1 MSELEQRDFRELAA
15 AFSLG
20 EFVASHRIWAGTV
33 NINYRV
39 ETTQGT
45 FFLRINQGKEEGEVR
60 YEIDVLE
67 YFVANQVVTPLPKVS
82 QSGQRY
88 YKYLEYLIS
97 VFDWQ
102 EGKHVD
108 SKTIEDKDCE
118 MLGAALGRLHSCESV
133 PEAMLRESRY
143 SDTDLRTRFG
153 SFSRSPDRELAVA
166 ISAIEVELSYLESVQ
181 AGRGSLARGLIHAD
195 LFPDNVIVQDER
207 LVLLDFE
214 QACAGH
220 YVYDL
225 AVAVNAWCFS
235 ERFEKSRLV
244 AMLTSYS
251 QAAPLSVNLGE
262 LLVEL
267 RASALRFLI
276 TRITDVY
283 LQPAVSPTDL
293 QAKDFRR
300 FLMRLDYWRTLDS
313 RAIAE
318 LAQL

>member
-1 MSELEQRDFRELAA
+1 MGELGPSDFDELAS

-20 EFVASHRIWAGTV
+20 EFVAFRRIWAGTV

-45 FFLRINQGKEEGEVR
+45 FFLRINRGKEEEDVR

-67 YFVANQVVTPLPKVS
+67 YFVANHVSTPLPKVS
-82 QSGQRY
+82 QSGLRY
-88 YKYLEYLIS
+88 YKYLEYYIS

-102 EGKHVD
+102 EGRHVD
-108 SKTIEDKDCE
+108 SKTIVDNDCK
-118 MLGAALGRLHSCESV
+118 MLGAALGQLHSCGSG
-133 PEAMLRESRY
+133 PQAMLRESRY
-143 SDTDLRTRFG
+143 SDTDLKARFG
-153 SFSRSPDRELAVA
+153 NFSQSLDQTLTGA
-166 ISAIEVELSYLESVQ
+166 ISAIEVEMAYLESVQ
-181 AGRGSLARGLIHAD
+181 AGRDSLPRGLIHAD
-195 LFPDNVIVQDER
+195 LFPDNVIVQDGR

-220 YVYDL
+220 YLYDL

-235 ERFEKSRLV
+235 DSFENRRFASL
-244 AMLTSYS
+244 LSSYS
-251 QAAPLSVNLGE
+251 QSAPQPVNLDK

-283 LQPAVSPTDL
+283 LLPGVSPTEL

-300 FLMRLDYWRTLDS
+300 FLMRLEYWRTVNS
-313 RAIAE
+313 HTIAE

>member
-1 MSELEQRDFRELAA
+1 MGELGQSDFRELAS

-20 EFVASHRIWAGTV
+20 EFVAFRRILAGTV

-45 FFLRINQGKEEGEVR
+45 FFLRINHGKEEEDVR

-67 YFVANQVVTPLPKVS
+67 HFVANHVVTPLPKVS
-82 QSGQRY
+82 RSGLRY
-88 YKYLEYLIS
+88 YNYLGYYIS

-102 EGKHVD
+102 EGGQVD
-108 SKTIEDKDCE
+108 SKTIGDNDCK
-118 MLGAALGRLHSCESV
+118 MLGAALGQLHSCGSV
-133 PEAMLRESRY
+133 PKAMLRESRY
-143 SDTDLRTRFG
+143 SDTELKARFG
-153 SFSRSPDRELAVA
+153 SFSQSNDRELTGA
-166 ISAIEVELSYLESVQ
+166 ISAIEVELAYLESVQ
-181 AGRGSLARGLIHAD
+181 ADRVPLVRGLIHAD
-195 LFPDNVIVQDER
+195 LFPDNVIVQDGR

-214 QACAGH
+214 QSCAGH
-220 YVYDL
+220 YLYDL

-235 ERFEKSRLV
+235 DCFKKSRF
-244 AMLTSYS
+244 ASMLCSYS
-251 QAAPLSVNLGE
+251 QSAPQPVNLDK

-283 LQPAVSPTDL
+283 LLPGASPTEL

-300 FLMRLDYWRTLDS
+300 FLMRLYYWRTLDS